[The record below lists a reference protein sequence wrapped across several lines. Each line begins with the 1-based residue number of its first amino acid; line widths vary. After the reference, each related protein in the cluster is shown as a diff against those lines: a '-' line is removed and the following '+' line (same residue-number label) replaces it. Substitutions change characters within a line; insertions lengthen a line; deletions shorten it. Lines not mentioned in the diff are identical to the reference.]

1 MQEESY
7 SFPFVI
13 GDAPVDELGLSVRS
27 TNALRNNGILKL
39 SQLFELTE
47 EKLFSMRNL
56 GAKSV
61 REILA
66 AKTFY
71 SEQFGISDGTADI
84 AIPEP
89 AAPSVPE
96 TVSFLNDE
104 GVFCEDIPIDALGLS
119 VRSYNCLRRGGYE
132 YASQL
137 IGVTREDLLKIKNMG
152 AKSADEILAVVQKL
166 EFRAAEEDTNDV
178 TAEPQANPQKERLT
192 DFCREV
198 YEGIG
203 VAPKMLYA
211 ALEKLT
217 ADGASLTGESLYY
230 RAYDL
235 PFMKAALKEQIYSYL
250 YEAEF
255 DPVGRDSLDSKLP
268 AHLFNTTITDEALID
283 LENEGMI
290 LETDE
295 GYVCRYPRCTE
306 FAASIENENERLCLL
321 ERLKGRTLEEI
332 GQENG
337 WTRERVRQ
345 LMDKALNRRG
355 RPRLHEDQYAYL
367 FDHYCIAKVD
377 FCSVFHE
384 PPETF
389 EYLSLTGKKNKRAG
403 AALEEALTDPS
414 LSEKTKRRL
423 QKIIYKNCIFIDG
436 EPIKVDRQVLVL
448 YAIRLFARERIA
460 YEDFTARYLQWLNE
474 LGLGDRE
481 ELQYNLRTYENKI
494 MSLNCVL
501 WNYKNSFR
509 YYDVEAV
516 NADDFCRALS
526 LEQYADL
533 AITSRLIFNSYPEVM
548 TEYDIRDEYELHN
561 LLRKLEA
568 DKLYPELKI
577 VFGKMP
583 TITFG
588 AGNAEAQALDLMI
601 ELAPISCEDLAYQY
615 ELRYGIR
622 RDTAA
627 GFLLS
632 WLGDYYYQGM
642 FTVDAESLPSEEYN
656 AMKERLTQD
665 FYLKKEILL
674 LYKRLF
680 PQGDP
685 KRINSYTL
693 KSMGFH
699 VYGAY
704 VVSQRFSN
712 ATDYFDHLLL
722 DQPITNMNDVDT
734 RFSTITAYSSELIKL
749 KASRRIVEFSPKQYI
764 TIERLNECGIT
775 LADLERYC
783 KDVAA
788 LTEEGEFFTL
798 QSLRKQGFADELD
811 DYGFDDWF
819 YMSLLCEDREH
830 FSFRRV
836 ANSKLFCRG
845 KTNVVL
851 GDFLISVMLREQK
864 MDFYDFCDLL
874 EREYGLSIDIY
885 KLKAMIRESGLYYN
899 DIMDKVYIDYE
910 TYYEEV

>member
-1 MQEESY
+1 M
-7 SFPFVI
+7 
-13 GDAPVDELGLSVRS
+13 
-27 TNALRNNGILKL
+27 
-39 SQLFELTE
+39 
-47 EKLFSMRNL
+47 
-56 GAKSV
+56 
-61 REILA
+61 
-66 AKTFY
+66 
-71 SEQFGISDGTADI
+71 
-84 AIPEP
+84 
-89 AAPSVPE
+89 
-96 TVSFLNDE
+96 
-104 GVFCEDIPIDALGLS
+104 
-119 VRSYNCLRRGGYE
+119 
-132 YASQL
+132 
-137 IGVTREDLLKIKNMG
+137 
-152 AKSADEILAVVQKL
+152 
-166 EFRAAEEDTNDV
+166 
-178 TAEPQANPQKERLT
+178 
-192 DFCREV
+192 
-198 YEGIG
+198 
-203 VAPKMLYA
+203 
-211 ALEKLT
+211 
-217 ADGASLTGESLYY
+217 
-230 RAYDL
+230 
-235 PFMKAALKEQIYSYL
+235 
-250 YEAEF
+250 
-255 DPVGRDSLDSKLP
+255 
-268 AHLFNTTITDEALID
+268 
-283 LENEGMI
+283 
-290 LETDE
+290 
-295 GYVCRYPRCTE
+295 
-306 FAASIENENERLCLL
+306 
-321 ERLKGRTLEEI
+321 
-332 GQENG
+332 
-337 WTRERVRQ
+337 
-345 LMDKALNRRG
+345 
-355 RPRLHEDQYAYL
+355 
-367 FDHYCIAKVD
+367 VD
-377 FCSVFHE
+377 FCSAFHE

-403 AALEEALTDPS
+403 AALEEALTDPV
-414 LSEKTKRRL
+414 LSEKTRRRL

-494 MSLNCVL
+494 MLLNCVL
-501 WNYKNSFR
+501 WNFKNSFR

-526 LEQYADL
+526 IEQYADL

-588 AGNAEAQALDLMI
+588 AGNAESQALDLMI
-601 ELAPISCEDLAYQY
+601 ELAPISYEDLSYQY

-642 FTVDAESLPSEEYN
+642 FTVDAESLQPEEYN
-656 AMKERLTQD
+656 ELKTRFTED

-712 ATDYFDHLLL
+712 ATDYFDYLLL

-764 TIERLNECGIT
+764 TIERLNGCGIT
-775 LADLERYC
+775 IADLERYC

-851 GDFLISVMLREQK
+851 GDFLVSVMLRKQK

-899 DIMDKVYIDYE
+899 DIMEKVYIDYE